1 MKSMFFKYLLAFLKR
16 VSPRK
21 VSQGCFWPIETL
33 RTEQV
38 QLRRRV
44 DTWLAAWQAVS
55 AGCDLPGSARFFRAV
70 LVVGRLF
77 AAEQPVPLSERRKER
92 LRIKY

>member
-1 MKSMFFKYLLAFLKR
+1 MKSRFSNYHLAFLKR

-21 VSQGCFWPIETL
+21 VSQGRFWPTETL
-33 RTEQV
+33 CTEQV

-55 AGCDLPGSARFFRAV
+55 AGCDLPGSARFFG
-70 LVVGRLF
+70 VVPGVRRLF
-77 AAEQPVPLSERRKER
+77 AAEQPVPLSERHKER
-92 LRIKY
+92 LRIKH

>member
-1 MKSMFFKYLLAFLKR
+1 MKSRFFNYLLAFLKQ

-21 VSQGCFWPIETL
+21 VSQDRFWSIETL
-33 RTEQV
+33 CGEQV

-55 AGCDLPGSARFFRAV
+55 AGCDLPGSARFFG
-70 LVVGRLF
+70 VVPGVRRLF
-77 AAEQPVPLSERRKER
+77 ASGQLVPLSQRRKER
-92 LRIKY
+92 LKR